1 MQALPPDRHRR
12 PERPTAASPV
22 PEHRPAIAEP
32 AIAEPAP
39 ATRAPRAPR
48 HLATDP
54 AGAEPPAAPVAP
66 VPVPAP
72 APTSPEPPAESRL
85 FGRGLLY
92 VVVWSLQ
99 LVAGTVVSPVLAHLL
114 GVSDFG
120 ALASAQAIFQV
131 VSVLALLG
139 LDQALVLQHAED
151 GDARAARGLVAVGL
165 VVSFVATGAALVS
178 VPLWAG
184 AAGFGPDHDLLLVVL
199 LWTAPSAAVQVM
211 LALLLAED
219 RFRAFATTSIVS
231 AVGGQV
237 IGLTLLLTL
246 GGGALTYA
254 WGSVIS
260 QTLAML
266 LGLVLT
272 RPRLRG
278 LVDRGVTRRAIAFGV
293 PLALASLAYFVLNAG
308 DRIVL
313 QRLLGPDAVGRYQVA
328 YVVGSSVIL
337 MLSFTSNAW
346 APHFAR
352 MRDAVERT
360 ALAVRSRD
368 EIYRLLNPVVLAI
381 TLVTPFAM
389 PILVPASFDPTS
401 LVVVVWVVALTAYP
415 ATAGGASGRLLTIE
429 RKAGTIGVITAVAA
443 AVNVGLNFV
452 LVPLLGI
459 LGAAVATVIAYSVLS
474 ALQLRV
480 LPTRASWRGAPAP
493 LLWSVLAT
501 VVVAGASTLL
511 PQTLEWNLGRVVVA
525 LACLPWFFRR
535 LSAARRGPQPE
546 GPEESRV
553 EPADEGTGESRVEPA
568 TSSAPAP
575 QPAPSSAP
583 HPAPHPAPEETP

>member
-1 MQALPPDRHRR
+1 
-12 PERPTAASPV
+12 V
-22 PEHRPAIAEP
+22 P
-32 AIAEPAP
+32 
-39 ATRAPRAPR
+39 APRAPR
-48 HLATDP
+48 HLATSPVD
-54 AGAEPPAAPVAP
+54 AVPAAR
-66 VPVPAP
+66 VPAAVPAP
-72 APTSPEPPAESRL
+72 APASPEPPAESRL

-254 WGSVIS
+254 WGSVVS

-313 QRLLGPDAVGRYQVA
+313 QRLLGPDAVGQYQVA

-443 AVNVGLNFV
+443 AVNVGLNFL

-511 PQTLEWNLGRVVVA
+511 PQTLEWNLGRVAVA

-535 LSAARRGPQPE
+535 LAAARRGPQPE
-546 GPEESRV
+546 APGEARVEPAADPGEARVRSAAAPEESRV
-553 EPADEGTGESRVEPA
+553 Q
-568 TSSAPAP
+568 SAAAAAPPP
-575 QPAPSSAP
+575 QPAPST
-583 HPAPHPAPEETP
+583 APHPAPEETP